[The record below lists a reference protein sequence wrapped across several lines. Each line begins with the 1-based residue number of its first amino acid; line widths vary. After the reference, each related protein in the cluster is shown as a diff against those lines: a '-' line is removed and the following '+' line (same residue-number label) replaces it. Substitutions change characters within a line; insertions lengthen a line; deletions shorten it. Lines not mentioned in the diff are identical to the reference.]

1 MITAIVYISSVRLGA
16 HCLEDDGQG
25 AEEAVDDGTQR
36 AEPPQEPCGIKNNIK
51 IYIIISI
58 LIIS

>member
-36 AEPPQEPCGIKNNIK
+36 AEPPQEPCGVENNM
-51 IYIIISI
+51 IINFYK
-58 LIIS
+58 